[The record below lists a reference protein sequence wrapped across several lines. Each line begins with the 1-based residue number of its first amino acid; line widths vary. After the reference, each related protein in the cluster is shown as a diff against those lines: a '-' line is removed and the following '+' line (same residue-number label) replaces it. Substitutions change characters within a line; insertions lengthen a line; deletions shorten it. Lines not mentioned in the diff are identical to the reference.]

1 MSTATPAICQ
11 FNTITQGG
19 KIGSTRGLLK
29 FTNTNITWKSDGGR
43 SDNVNISDITEAKW
57 IRITP
62 KIFQLKLSLKGGN
75 SIKFDG
81 FREQDSEVVRKYLK
95 ENIGIELENAELST
109 KGSNW
114 GIVNVNGSNVQ
125 FMNDNKVG
133 FEFSVSEVSQSVFN
147 PNHKNELTLEFR
159 HDKTLNDEDE
169 AIVEI
174 RFYTPTRPAKEIP
187 DKKENEQGEE
197 EEEEEEE
204 EEPQEEEMST
214 LQIFQQSIL
223 EKSDIVSNVGKGLAV
238 ISNVHFLIPRG
249 RLDIEIYSTFLK
261 LHGKTHDHKV
271 PFENISRLFKLE
283 KSDQKSIFYVISL
296 EPPLRQGKTKYS
308 HLLIQIPNEEETTLE
323 LNLTDEQ
330 LIKYKGLT
338 PTMSGSTVSVL
349 STILKV
355 LSGKKTLSD
364 SSFLGES
371 GTASVKCS
379 LKASEGSL
387 YPLERAFFF
396 IHKPPTY
403 IKYEDITNVEF
414 ARLASV
420 SVPGGLG
427 NSRTFDLIVNLKNAT
442 SVQFTNILREEY
454 RSLFNYLNE
463 RKIKIDAP
471 TQASSGIQMAM
482 DEDDSD
488 DSDYEPSE
496 SDDDDDDDDDEEE
509 SEEEKKPKKKSKK
522 GK

>member
-1 MSTATPAICQ
+1 MSSSPAAICS
-11 FNTITQGG
+11 FASITQGG

-29 FTNTNITWKSDGGR
+29 FTNSNITWKEK
-43 SDNVNISDITEAKW
+43 DNVNISDITESKW

-62 KIFQLKLSLKGGN
+62 KVFQLKLVLKGGN
-75 SIKFDG
+75 HIKFDG
-81 FREQDSEVVRKYLK
+81 FREQDYETVRKYLK
-95 ENIGIELENAELST
+95 ENVGIELESTELST

-147 PNHKNELTLEFR
+147 PSHKNELTLEFR

-169 AIVEI
+169 SIVEI

-187 DKKENEQGEE
+187 EKRENEEGEE

-204 EEPQEEEMST
+204 KEEEEEEMST
-214 LQIFQQSIL
+214 LEIFQQSIL

-271 PFENISRLFKLE
+271 PYENISRLFKLE

-296 EPPLRQGKTKYS
+296 EPPLRQGKTKYA

-323 LNLTDEQ
+323 LNLTEEQ
-330 LIKYKGLT
+330 QNKYKGLT

-349 STILKV
+349 SSILKV
-355 LSGKKTLSD
+355 LSGKKTISD
-364 SSFLGES
+364 STFLGES

-387 YPLERAFFF
+387 YPLERALFF

-403 IKYEDITNVEF
+403 IKYDDVVNVEF
-414 ARLASV
+414 ARLGSV

-427 NSRTFDLIVNLKNAT
+427 NSRTFDLIVNLKNST

-463 RKIKIDAP
+463 RKVKIDAP
-471 TQASSGIQMAM
+471 TQSSGIQMAM

-496 SDDDDDDDDDEEE
+496 SDDDDDDDEEEE

-522 GK
+522 SK